1 VTAASTIPE
10 FNNGSKL
17 FGPGIKFVGTNQ
29 RAAEYKRGDVTNH
42 EGAMW
47 VATCETHRR
56 KCRENLCAGSCQSR
70 VTAEGVHMQTLH
82 EAGFVI
88 LESLMHIERTEGHM
102 PNIIGLHSIADWGQ
116 GQVSIWVELDDPNA
130 NEGMGIIACHV
141 DERCIAGMDQN
152 EVWEALTGYHGPI
165 FTEVCIGTD
174 LSLDLPGPLC

>member
-1 VTAASTIPE
+1 
-10 FNNGSKL
+10 
-17 FGPGIKFVGTNQ
+17 
-29 RAAEYKRGDVTNH
+29 
-42 EGAMW
+42 
-47 VATCETHRR
+47 
-56 KCRENLCAGSCQSR
+56 
-70 VTAEGVHMQTLH
+70 
-82 EAGFVI
+82 
-88 LESLMHIERTEGHM
+88 M

>member
-1 VTAASTIPE
+1 
-10 FNNGSKL
+10 
-17 FGPGIKFVGTNQ
+17 
-29 RAAEYKRGDVTNH
+29 
-42 EGAMW
+42 
-47 VATCETHRR
+47 
-56 KCRENLCAGSCQSR
+56 
-70 VTAEGVHMQTLH
+70 MQTLH

-116 GQVSIWVELDDPNA
+116 EQVSIWVELDDPNA